1 MCASTSSISFKWLAK
16 SPIIL
21 IGIVQ
26 KEFKIK
32 RDCSTNPNEGI
43 SPFED
48 TFNPKKPKP
57 Q

>member
-16 SPIIL
+16 SSIIL

-26 KEFKIK
+26 KEFTIK
-32 RDCSTNPNEGI
+32 RDCSTNPSEGI
-43 SPFED
+43 SPLED